1 MIQYLNYLDHS
12 LFEWIQLNL
21 RNDTLDP
28 VIAVFR
34 DKYFWF
40 PLYIFFLLGFFF
52 IIETIFGTGF

>member
-21 RNDTLDP
+21 RNETLDP

-34 DKYFWF
+34 DKYF
-40 PLYIFFLLGFFF
+40 LLLHYLNYIFHKHNFYHP
-52 IIETIFGTGF
+52 